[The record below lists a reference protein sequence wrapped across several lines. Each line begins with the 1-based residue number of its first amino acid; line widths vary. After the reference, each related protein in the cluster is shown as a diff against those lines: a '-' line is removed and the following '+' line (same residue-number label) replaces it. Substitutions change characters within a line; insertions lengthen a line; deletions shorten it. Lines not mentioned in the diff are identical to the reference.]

1 MTETTYLTAEQVLTF
16 LKENPDFLSKNEDI
30 LAHITPPS
38 VHKSGSVVDFQHF
51 MLNRLKSDK
60 ERAIK
65 DRKALIEI
73 SRSNMSTLNRIHTA
87 ALRILDV
94 RSLEEYLETVITELP
109 LILDVDMV
117 AIILEKGDYELPHH
131 YSNGIRMAE
140 KGVITAL
147 LEGQNFKLQAN
158 ITNPEYVSSLYG
170 KGAAHLVKS
179 HALVQLQDI
188 SKHTPCLVAF
198 ASRNPTVFD
207 DTQGTELIRF
217 LTQVIE
223 KTLKY
228 WLAA

>member
-1 MTETTYLTAEQVLTF
+1 MTDNMPTAEQILAF
-16 LKENPDFLSKNEDI
+16 LKQNPDFLSENEDI
-30 LAHITPPS
+30 LPHITPPS
-38 VHKSGSVVDFQHF
+38 SHKGGGVVDFQHF

-60 ERAIK
+60 ERALK
-65 DRKALIEI
+65 DRKALIEV
-73 SRSNMSTLNRIHTA
+73 SRSNMSVLNRIHA
-87 ALRILDV
+87 AVLRILDV

-140 KGVITAL
+140 KGVIATL
-147 LEGQNFKLQAN
+147 LNGQTYCLQSN
-158 ITNPEYVSSLYG
+158 ITNPEYVASIYG
-170 KGAAHLVKS
+170 KGASQLVKS
-179 HALVQLQDI
+179 HALIQFQDI
-188 SKHTPCLVAF
+188 SKHTPSLVAF

-228 WLAA
+228 WLSN